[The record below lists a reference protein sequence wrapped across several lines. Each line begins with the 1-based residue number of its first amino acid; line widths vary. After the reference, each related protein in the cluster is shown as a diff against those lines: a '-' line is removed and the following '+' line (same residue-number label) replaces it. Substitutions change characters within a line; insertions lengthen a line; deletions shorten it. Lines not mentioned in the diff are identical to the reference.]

1 MPKMKKINKTYKCIW
16 NKGKQAGAELGQ
28 AQQHVGLLLDW
39 NLFEQGLKGVN
50 LDIWM
55 CFWNLLIKI

>member
-28 AQQHVGLLLDW
+28 AQQHEGLLLDW
-39 NLFEQGLKGVN
+39 NLFEQG
-50 LDIWM
+50 
-55 CFWNLLIKI
+55 